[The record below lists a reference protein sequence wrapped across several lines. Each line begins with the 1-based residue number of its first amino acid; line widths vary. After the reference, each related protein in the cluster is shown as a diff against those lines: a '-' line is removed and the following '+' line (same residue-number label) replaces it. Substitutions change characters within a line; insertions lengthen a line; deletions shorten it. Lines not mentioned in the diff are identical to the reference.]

1 MLNKKLGR
9 RLELPL
15 TRIARSVPV
24 APNTLTIAGF
34 VLTLCACAVLAFSL
48 RVGGILILLT
58 SFLDMLDGA
67 VARARGMETPF
78 GAFLDSVLDRYA
90 DAGMLLAVAWNMFM
104 QENAVGMSLSLLM
117 LVGASLVSYTRARA
131 EGLGVSCTQGLMER
145 PERILFLAAGAIT
158 GYMVPLLWIMTV
170 LTHATA
176 IQRVLHTRQQLL
188 RKED

>member
-1 MLNKKLGR
+1 MLNKKLGH

-15 TRIARSVPV
+15 SRIARIVPV
-24 APNTLTIAGF
+24 TPNTLTIAGF
-34 VLTLCACAVLAFSL
+34 VLTLCACAVLAFNL

-67 VARARGMETPF
+67 VARARGMATPF

-90 DAGMLLAVAWNMFM
+90 DAGMLLAVAWNMSM
-104 QENAVGMSLSLLM
+104 QGNAVGMSLSLLI

-145 PERILFLAAGAIT
+145 PERILFLAAAAIT

-170 LTHATA
+170 LTHVTA
-176 IQRVLHTRQQLL
+176 IQRVLHTRRQLI

>member
-158 GYMVPLLWIMTV
+158 GYMVSLLWIMTV